1 VTANNNTAALFNIA
15 VITITMTTS
24 KVFFLVYVSV
34 PLLLGVCNGL
44 SPPLDPAISRRNI
57 LQRIAFGGSSAAAAF
72 ITSGG
77 GLVTLS
83 KPANAVDVDN
93 YLKTGMVPNPIGV
106 GGQAAKS
113 KPITGVLLREGTD
126 VSRDNKSG
134 DVLAEILVKD
144 KTTDEYMPVLTSFSS
159 PWPLATGPNYDVE
172 CREMSTGDSA
182 FLAVTP
188 AIPADKSLS
197 DLKDSFFV
205 QTLFSE
211 TGRFSFYG
219 TPTDIKVK
227 KSQTNEDGTYRI
239 LDVTFSTL
247 SQATN
252 AEIPRNARIVSTVP
266 TGSKQAVML
275 VGSASAARWKKGSDK
290 TVAAT
295 IDSFRAVP
303 APKSNL
309 TIRVKDPRAMM

>member
-1 VTANNNTAALFNIA
+1 
-15 VITITMTTS
+15 M
-24 KVFFLVYVSV
+24 K
-34 PLLLGVCNGL
+34 LLLLPLVVAMCNGL
-44 SPPLDPAISRRNI
+44 STPNEPATTSRRNV
-57 LQRIAFGGSSAAAAF
+57 LQQIVFGGASAAFVA
-72 ITSGG
+72 TTTNPSQ
-77 GLVTLS
+77 
-83 KPANAVDVDN
+83 PANAVDVDDF
-93 YLKTGMVPNPIGV
+93 LKTGMVAMPIGV

-134 DVLAEILVKD
+134 AVVAEILLKG
-144 KTTDEYMPVLTSFSS
+144 KSTDEYMPVLASFSS

-172 CREMSTGDSA
+172 CRDMNTADGA

-188 AIPADKSLS
+188 SLPADKSIA
-197 DLKDSFFV
+197 DVKDSFFV
-205 QTLFSE
+205 DTLFSE

-227 KSQTNEDGTYRI
+227 KSKISEDGLYRI

-247 SQATN
+247 SQATS

-266 TGSKQAVML
+266 SGSKQAVML
-275 VGSASAARWKKGSDK
+275 IGSASASRWKKGSDK
-290 TVAAT
+290 SVATT

-303 APKSNL
+303 APASNL
-309 TIRVKDPRAMM
+309 KIRVKDPKAMTYEYE